1 MSSTRR
7 TSLGCANIQARCV
20 IQTGENL
27 HQKNQKGYDQTSS
40 ISLKM
45 SRNLCSFCISICFPI
60 YFGNL
65 LVYDRKIIEFL
76 SYAFL
81 TVSKAIFYSKLTYKS
96 FPSFS
101 FFPLHLGHL
110 QKEILK
116 NFTEPNMHLTF
127 ITVHVM
133 SVVR

>member
-1 MSSTRR
+1 MQFLYFHLFS
-7 TSLGCANIQARCV
+7 
-20 IQTGENL
+20 NL
-27 HQKNQKGYDQTSS
+27 Y
-40 ISLKM
+40 
-45 SRNLCSFCISICFPI
+45 F

-65 LVYDRKIIEFL
+65 LVYDRKIIEFP

-101 FFPLHLGHL
+101 FFPLHSGHL

-127 ITVHVM
+127 ITVHAM
-133 SVVR
+133 

>member
-1 MSSTRR
+1 MQFLYFHLFS
-7 TSLGCANIQARCV
+7 
-20 IQTGENL
+20 NL
-27 HQKNQKGYDQTSS
+27 Y
-40 ISLKM
+40 
-45 SRNLCSFCISICFPI
+45 F

-65 LVYDRKIIEFL
+65 FVYDRKIIEFP

-81 TVSKAIFYSKLTYKS
+81 TVSKAIFYSKYLLIKVFLAS
-96 FPSFS
+96 RFS
-101 FFPLHLGHL
+101 RAPHLGHL

-133 SVVR
+133 SVVRWLPKIFILSGLPARKYYM